1 MPSASTNPTSGG
13 RLLPQARQGTA
24 PVRGALTTSVG
35 LHGERITWVGQ
46 RCQLYFLGNGARSY
60 DPECGRFLS
69 QDPFSPFS
77 IAGTNSY
84 AYCLGDPVNRSD
96 PSGYVSAAD
105 WFGIALAVLGIVLSL
120 ATFGVFS
127 ISLLPVGLF
136 LAVSSLALGVTA
148 GVYGIV
154 SILVKEVDPVLSR
167 ALGWTTLG
175 LSIASILLGLPMP
188 LAASYVKL
196 RGHYIKGVANG
207 YIKNNFSPKT
217 IDKPAIDFLF
227 ATNFKQGSLV
237 VTHGKPGILQG
248 YNGEYMPVN
257 VWANELAS
265 MEVYRLSSRHTP
277 LYLMSCHAAK
287 NGAHANAALLAE
299 RLNREVF
306 ALGTSSLY
314 GIHRFDPARGFDF
327 LFFDAN
333 LGGVMHF

>member
-1 MPSASTNPTSGG
+1 
-13 RLLPQARQGTA
+13 
-24 PVRGALTTSVG
+24 
-35 LHGERITWVGQ
+35 
-46 RCQLYFLGNGARSY
+46 
-60 DPECGRFLS
+60 
-69 QDPFSPFS
+69 
-77 IAGTNSY
+77 
-84 AYCLGDPVNRSD
+84 
-96 PSGYVSAAD
+96 
-105 WFGIALAVLGIVLSL
+105 
-120 ATFGVFS
+120 
-127 ISLLPVGLF
+127 
-136 LAVSSLALGVTA
+136 
-148 GVYGIV
+148 
-154 SILVKEVDPVLSR
+154 VLSR

-207 YIKNNFSPKT
+207 YIKNNFRPKT

-299 RLNREVF
+299 RLNREVI